1 MTTEEIKAKDNL
13 KKVFSL
19 FKKTMEFRDILTD
32 NQPKN
37 EGEISMLE
45 LWDKALL
52 ELDKEEVD
60 FKQIDNLLVEMENQ
74 ADINKL
80 NSQRNDNL

>member
-32 NQPKN
+32 DQPKN
-37 EGEISMLE
+37 DGEIAMLE
-45 LWDKALL
+45 LWDKALM

-80 NSQRNDNL
+80 NSQRNDTI